1 MITYFYQNAT
11 LSRPTQIKHILKPP
25 PSHQPLWHLFERLP
39 SHRYQ
44 KHFSNSSPTSLVT
57 SLSLWH
63 LSDTSGTFSVSS
75 VIFYL
80 WFHSFLLSG
89 RSFSHFSCLLTQSRV
104 ILLSYFFVYKIDPTF
119 PSFVSSNQLYLL
131 SPVHTS
137 RSSWSLYSALC
148 ALQPP
153 SPHRPSDQ
161 LHRLAWGGRTALCC
175 PNWKA
180 ALASVLCGNMAGFIS
195 DSHRGHRKCVMGKSR
210 SQKARLHERQCDRNK
225 SSLKPAWKLDINI
238 LTS

>member
-1 MITYFYQNAT
+1 MRPCHAHADQTHSQTSSAASPSLKSPRTSSVPSLSET
-11 LSRPTQIKHILKPP
+11 LLKLISDISCHIVISLT
-25 PSHQPLWHLFERLP
+25 PLWHVWNLLCITCYLLLMVFV
-39 SHRYQ
+39 
-44 KHFSNSSPTSLVT
+44 HFCYLVDPFHISLV
-57 SLSLWH
+57 SWRN
-63 LSDTSGTFSVSS
+63 
-75 VIFYL
+75 Y
-80 WFHSFLLSG
+80 
-89 RSFSHFSCLLTQSRV
+89 RV
-104 ILLSYFFVYKIDPTF
+104 ILLSCLLLYKIDPTF
-119 PSFVSSNQLYLL
+119 PYSVSSNQSYLL
-131 SPVHTS
+131 SPVHIS
-137 RSSWSLYSALC
+137 RSSWSLCSALC